1 MELVDG
7 QALSGP
13 LSLDRSLLLATQ
25 ILSALDAA
33 HRKGIT
39 HRDLKPANILVT
51 RQGVKLLDFGVAKVS
66 TDSELAGSVERD
78 QTRELSESPSYGKGV
93 SVPQLGR
100 RELADKDLAKHNQAL
115 EATGWRE
122 GHRQDVSGSR
132 SLSAM
137 CSSRFCHKSWTPPA
151 SRAG

>member
-51 RQGVKLLDFGVAKVS
+51 RQGV
-66 TDSELAGSVERD
+66 
-78 QTRELSESPSYGKGV
+78 
-93 SVPQLGR
+93 SVPQLSR

-115 EATGWRE
+115 EANG
-122 GHRQDVSGSR
+122 
-132 SLSAM
+132 
-137 CSSRFCHKSWTPPA
+137 
-151 SRAG
+151 